1 MSEHFTPPQ
10 EDEFDKRLIARY
22 KDGFAA
28 GLKKGISEGAYQIY
42 EKIISMLHE
51 GKTVEEIEND
61 DLFSDFTFS
70 EIAPKLEIKTD
81 DEELLK
87 EFNT

>member
-1 MSEHFTPPQ
+1 MAK
-10 EDEFDKRLIARY
+10 EDRSDMNKKENLIAN
-22 KDGFAA
+22 
-28 GLKKGISEGAYQIY
+28 
-42 EKIISMLHE
+42 